1 MRLKW
6 VIVLLTLLEQEDNA
20 AASWSPP
27 RRLQR
32 SAILLSGIPFG
43 EAAAHHSAVLCV
55 ALLTHTSLQSQRR
68 CPHFTDGESDLD
80 TVPRITT

>member
-20 AASWSPP
+20 PASWSQP
-27 RRLQR
+27 RRPQR
-32 SAILLSGIPFG
+32 SALLLSGIPFG
-43 EAAAHHSAVLCV
+43 EAAAHHSAMLCV
-55 ALLTHTSLQSQRR
+55 VPTHASSRSQRR